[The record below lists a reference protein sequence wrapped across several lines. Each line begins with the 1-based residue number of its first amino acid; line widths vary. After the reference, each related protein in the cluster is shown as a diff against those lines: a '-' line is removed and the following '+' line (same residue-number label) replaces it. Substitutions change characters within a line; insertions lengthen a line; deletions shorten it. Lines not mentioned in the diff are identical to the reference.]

1 MGRRHSSQ
9 ERQDRREAFLDAAIA
24 VVRRDGHTASME
36 AMAREAGV
44 TKPILYRMFGDRNGL
59 LEAIGERFATE
70 LAGVLAQALAGGS
83 DGTASVTPEQMLR
96 SAIDAYLGLVD
107 RDPELYR
114 FLTAQLAT
122 APSQPIATLAD
133 QFARGIAVV
142 LSQQLRAVHA
152 DSGAAEP
159 WAYALVGMVHLAG
172 DWWVTR
178 RTISRD
184 ALVDYLVVLVWDGL
198 ATLVPEDADTA
209 TI

>member
-1 MGRRHSSQ
+1 M
-9 ERQDRREAFLDAAIA
+9 
-24 VVRRDGHTASME
+24 VRRDGHTASME

-44 TKPILYRMFGDRNGL
+44 TKPILYRVFGDRNGL
-59 LEAIGERFATE
+59 LEAIGDRFADE
-70 LAGVLAQALAGGS
+70 LTAILDAVLAGGPGEEKQAA
-83 DGTASVTPEQMLR
+83 DPHQILR

-114 FLTAQLAT
+114 FLTARLAT

-133 QFARGIAVV
+133 QFARSIAVV
-142 LSQQLRAVHA
+142 LGEQLRAVHA

-178 RTISRD
+178 RTISRE

-198 ATLVPEDADTA
+198 AILVPAAPT
-209 TI
+209 

>member
-1 MGRRHSSQ
+1 VGRRHSSE
-9 ERQDRREAFLDAAIA
+9 EREDRRERFLDAAIT
-24 VVRRDGHTASME
+24 VVRRDGHAASME

-59 LEAIGERFATE
+59 LEAIGDRFAQE
-70 LAGVLAQALAGGS
+70 LAEVLAQALAGAPGS
-83 DGTASVTPEQMLR
+83 GAPSSDRRDILR
-96 SAIDAYLGLVD
+96 STIDAYLGLVD

-142 LSQQLRAVHA
+142 LSEQLRAINA
-152 DSGAAEP
+152 DSDAAEP

-178 RTISRD
+178 RTITRE

-198 ATLVPEDADTA
+198 AALAP
-209 TI
+209 